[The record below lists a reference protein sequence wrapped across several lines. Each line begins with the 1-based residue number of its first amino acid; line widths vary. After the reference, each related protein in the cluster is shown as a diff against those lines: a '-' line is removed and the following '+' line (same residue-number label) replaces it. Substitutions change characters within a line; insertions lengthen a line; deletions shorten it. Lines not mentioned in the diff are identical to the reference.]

1 MYSAFFTF
9 PPDTFTASRR
19 YVIRGQRGSCGPDPT
34 GQSAPGVPRQNSSPL
49 TPDVRSNRDS
59 RLFSHIVWQRKSAM
73 YVLLNISTTPFC
85 CSWAKPFPASGE
97 DFFAYPTPPP
107 VREPAW
113 PANCLPKPYGHCSR
127 GRLFLLQRSASGL
140 YFPATG
146 VPFHSATRI
155 FYWNRELLPED
166 FERFFPDA
174 KDGQLFVLGRQ
185 GIFRGY
191 PAMITVRANPVR
203 QMLPQIVGRILPLMT
218 L

>member
-1 MYSAFFTF
+1 MYSRIFHISTRYVYCF
-9 PPDTFTASRR
+9 PPLRHK
-19 YVIRGQRGSCGPDPT
+19 GSAGRCGPDPT

-155 FYWNRELLPED
+155 FYWNRELLP
-166 FERFFPDA
+166 
-174 KDGQLFVLGRQ
+174 KLKGL
-185 GIFRGY
+185 
-191 PAMITVRANPVR
+191 
-203 QMLPQIVGRILPLMT
+203 
-218 L
+218 